1 MGPPKEKRM
10 LKGKPPPVDKLI
22 VPAIGIALAIVAYQF
37 VRGILRAE
45 VSGNSLRYHEFLA
58 SLDEFVN

>member
-1 MGPPKEKRM
+1 MGPPKEKKV

-22 VPAIGIALAIVAYQF
+22 VPAIGIALAIVAFQF

-45 VSGNSLRYHEFLA
+45 VSRAILSQSLNFAR
-58 SLDEFVN
+58 

>member
-1 MGPPKEKRM
+1 MGPPKEKKM

-22 VPAIGIALAIVAYQF
+22 VPAIGVALAIVAFQF

-45 VSGNSLRYHEFLA
+45 VRGLIF
-58 SLDEFVN
+58 SLDS